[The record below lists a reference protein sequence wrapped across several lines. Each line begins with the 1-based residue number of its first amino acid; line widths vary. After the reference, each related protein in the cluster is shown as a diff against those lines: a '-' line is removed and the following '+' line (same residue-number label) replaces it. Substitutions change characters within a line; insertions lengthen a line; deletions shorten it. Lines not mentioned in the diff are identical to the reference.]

1 MHSLTYPYVAP
12 LPALVQETR
21 GRDVF
26 GLDVKGRVMLV
37 AGGGEMLRDLG
48 ARMLELYGQG

>member
-1 MHSLTYPYVAP
+1 MHSLTFPYVAP

-26 GLDVKGRVMLV
+26 GLDVRGRVMLV
-37 AGGGEMLRDLG
+37 AGGGEVLRDLG